1 MSKKKIVLTVR
12 SLCKDYRRPSGNMF
26 TVLEGINLDIYDGE
40 FLALVGLSGS
50 GKSTLLRCMAGLLNP
65 DRGTVS
71 YANPSPENMQLS
83 AFVFQNFA
91 LFPWMTI
98 RENIAVSMPKLS
110 RQEQHIRI
118 DRIIQM
124 VGLKGFEDAFPRE
137 LSGGMRQRV
146 SLARAMVSDPMI
158 MFMDEPFSALDPLT
172 SESLRAELVRL
183 WAQPDR
189 KIRSCVLVTHRFEEA
204 LQLADR
210 ILILSSNPGTIFR
223 SIEINLPRPRMPNS
237 IEYKEIEEQLEKAFG
252 QLHLDKVT
260 DDTDY
265 EHTTHDIPALQKPI
279 EIPNKSNTFSQDKIL
294 DDANK
299 TVKYSTPTK
308 ARRVKPLINTNL
320 TLVEGLVS
328 RLSTEVETTDL
339 YDLCEEMGQSV
350 DQVLPAVAAAET
362 LGFIITPGIRVVL
375 TEEGRMFAS
384 EHDAE
389 VRGKMMRNAILKLPV
404 VYSIYELVKN
414 TGEGG
419 LEADIA
425 IEQIVMMLPFEDHDV
440 QFQTLL
446 KWCRYA
452 NLIVYDSDEEKLFIP
467 D

>member
-1 MSKKKIVLTVR
+1 MSKKKIVLSVR

-65 DRGTVS
+65 DRGTAS
-71 YANPSPENMQLS
+71 YATPSPDNMQLS

-260 DDTDY
+260 DDNEY
-265 EHTTHDIPALQKPI
+265 ENINPEIPAVQKPA
-279 EIPNKSNTFSQDKIL
+279 EIQNKVTISSLDKTTGDDNKSIKNPVTS
-294 DDANK
+294 K
-299 TVKYSTPTK
+299 T
-308 ARRVKPLINTNL
+308 RRVKPLINTNL

-328 RLSTEVETTDL
+328 RLSTEEETTDL

-384 EHDAE
+384 EHDSE